1 MIIVD
6 TSVWIDYVNGKFSQE
21 TDNLDDM
28 LVNQEI
34 LLRNLIVTEVLQGF
48 QEDRHFHEAQT
59 MLNNFPI
66 PSILGP
72 QLAI

>member
-1 MIIVD
+1 
-6 TSVWIDYVNGKFSQE
+6 
-21 TDNLDDM
+21 M
-28 LVNQEI
+28 LVKQEI
-34 LLRNLIVTEVLQGF
+34 LLGNLIVTEVLQGF

-66 PSILGP
+66 PSMLGP